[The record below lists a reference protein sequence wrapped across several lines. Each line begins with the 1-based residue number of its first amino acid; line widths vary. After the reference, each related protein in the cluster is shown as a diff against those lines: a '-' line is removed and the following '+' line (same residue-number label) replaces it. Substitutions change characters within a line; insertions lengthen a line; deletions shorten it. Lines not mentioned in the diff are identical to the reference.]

1 MEIVL
6 ATHGFASF
14 GGSETYLLTVA
25 EQLRR
30 FAHGVTIHAA
40 VAGEMAEHAAG
51 RGLAVAVDED
61 ELPERCDVVLA
72 QDSVMAYALAERW
85 PGTPQVFRAPSDVHD
100 FQLPPALPGPVA
112 AVVVLSERMA
122 RHVAALDT
130 EHEVVRL
137 RQPVDTARFA
147 PRGDIAPRPRRAVL
161 LGNYLTG
168 TRRRALE
175 DAWGIECVP
184 IGAHGAATASPEDAI
199 AEADVVVGKA
209 RALLEG
215 MACGRAAY
223 LLDLVGGD
231 GWVTPERYPAM
242 EADNFA
248 GQATGWALSPERLA
262 ADLGDYRPEMGPA
275 TRDLVLH
282 HHRATEHAQRLV
294 ALFRRV
300 SPDARPVAAPRR
312 ELARLLALQWK
323 AEGEA
328 ANLRRVLAMRADELE
343 QERARHDR
351 TAAHAEWLEG
361 RIEDLE
367 AEIAGLRARLET
379 RRVRAGI
386 ALGRAADRVRGR

>member
-1 MEIVL
+1 VEIVL

-30 FAHGVTIHAA
+30 LGHGVTIHAA

-61 ELPERCDVVLA
+61 ELPDRCDVVLA
-72 QDSVMAYALAERW
+72 QDSVMAYALADRW

-112 AVVVLSERMA
+112 AVVVLSDRMA
-122 RHVAALDT
+122 RHVAALDA

-137 RQPVDTARFA
+137 HQPVDTARFA

-184 IGAHGAATASPEDAI
+184 IGLHGAASARPEDAI
-199 AEADVVVGKA
+199 ADADIVVGKA

-223 LLDLVGGD
+223 LLDVAGGD

-262 ADLGDYRPEMGPA
+262 ADLADYRPEMGPVN
-275 TRDLVLH
+275 RDLAQR
-282 HHRATEHAQRLV
+282 HHRASDHAHALV

-300 SPDARPVAAPRR
+300 SPDARPIAAPRR
-312 ELARLLALQWK
+312 ELARVLALQWK

-328 ANLRRVLAMRADELE
+328 ANLRRALAVRADELE
-343 QERARHDR
+343 HERARHDR
-351 TAAHAEWLEG
+351 TLQHAEWLDG

-367 AEIAGLRARLET
+367 RQLSRLRRLVTT
-379 RRVRAGI
+379 RRVRTAL